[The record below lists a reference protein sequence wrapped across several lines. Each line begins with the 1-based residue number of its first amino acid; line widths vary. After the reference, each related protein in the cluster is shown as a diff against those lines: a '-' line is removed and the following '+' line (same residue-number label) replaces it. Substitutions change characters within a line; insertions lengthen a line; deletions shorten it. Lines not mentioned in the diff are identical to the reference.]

1 MGRGPWAGPV
11 VAAACCFKNLKSDL
25 IKFDIFN
32 DSKKLTKKQ
41 REKCYRHIL
50 DLKKN
55 LLLEFYIGQA
65 SVQEIDKLNIL
76 KASLLAMKRAIN
88 GFDKKKFSNTLII
101 VDGINKPD
109 ITDFESLTL
118 VKGDEK
124 SISIASASIIAK
136 IYRDDI
142 MKKLS
147 INFPEY
153 KWEQNMGYGT
163 ADHINAL
170 KSIGISKHHRKTFKP
185 ISKLIHNN
193 Y

>member
-1 MGRGPWAGPV
+1 M
-11 VAAACCFKNLKSDL
+11 
-25 IKFDIFN
+25 
-32 DSKKLTKKQ
+32 
-41 REKCYRHIL
+41 
-50 DLKKN
+50 
-55 LLLEFYIGQA
+55 
-65 SVQEIDKLNIL
+65 QEIDKLNIL
-76 KASLLAMKRAIN
+76 KASLLAMKRAVN

-101 VDGINKPD
+101 IDGINKPD
-109 ITDFESLTL
+109 ISDFESLTL
-118 VKGDEK
+118 IKGDEK

>member
-65 SVQEIDKLNIL
+65 SVKEIDKLNIL

>member
-11 VAAACCFKNLKSDL
+11 VAAAWCFKNFKSDL

>member
-11 VAAACCFKNLKSDL
+11 VAAACCFNNLKSDL